1 MNIILNESQRILKNS
16 TREFLDKE
24 CPKEF
29 VRSMEEDK
37 NGYTQELWE
46 KLANIGWLGYVLPEE
61 SGGLG
66 GDVFELGLIVEEIGY
81 AAMPGPFFST
91 AILGADLVQSIGSP
105 TQKAEILPQLAK
117 GELFLTTAF
126 MEPQGGMSP
135 QDTQTAAIRD
145 GDRYLITGTKL
156 FVSDAHIANYI
167 ICVVKTHAETN
178 SDDAISLLL
187 VPKDTANVE
196 LVPLVTTAGDK
207 MFEVS
212 FNSAAVPTDNV
223 LGDINKAWPILDIA
237 LQKATALKTLE
248 MVGGMQA
255 ALDLTLEYAKHRV
268 AFGRPIGSF
277 QAVHHHLA
285 DMYRETETSRLLAYE
300 AVWRL
305 SQDLPASREVS
316 LAKSR
321 VNQAAGFV
329 TRMAHQIYGGV
340 GYYVEAP
347 LEIYTRRFIAGQ
359 SSFGDTKFHLDRVA
373 TQLRPLGR

>member
-1 MNIILNESQRILKNS
+1 MNIILNESQRILKSS

-29 VRSMEEDK
+29 VRSMEEDT
-37 NGYTQELWE
+37 NGYTQELWG

-61 SGGLG
+61 SGGLD
-66 GDVFELGLIVEEIGY
+66 GDLFDLGLIVEEIGY
-81 AAMPGPFFST
+81 AAMPGPFFPT
-91 AILGADLVQSIGSP
+91 AILGANLVQSIGSP
-105 TQKAEILPQLAK
+105 TQKAEILPRLAK

-126 MEPQGGMSP
+126 MEPHGGMSP
-135 QDTQTAAIRD
+135 KDTQTSAIRD
-145 GDRYLITGTKL
+145 GNSYLITGTKL

-167 ICVVKTHAETN
+167 ICVVKIDPETN

-187 VPKDTANVE
+187 VPKDTANVN

-212 FNSAAVPTDNV
+212 FNCAAVPADNV
-223 LGDINKAWPILDIA
+223 LGDLNKAWTALDIA

-255 ALDLTLEYAKHRV
+255 ALDMTLEYAKHRV

-305 SQDLPASREVS
+305 SQGLPASREVS

-321 VNQAAGFV
+321 VNQASGFV

-340 GYYVEAP
+340 GYYIEAP
-347 LEIYTRRFIAGQ
+347 LEIYTRRSIAGQ